1 MTQPSHSFAF
11 YISHYICVFLLGL
24 SVRDSF

>member
-1 MTQPSHSFAF
+1 MTQPSHSFALH
-11 YISHYICVFLLGL
+11 ISHYICVFLSGR